1 MLILDYSKKH
11 RKETDLFYNEKT
23 LKMKGGC
30 SMSNMELDIVF
41 RAQKGDA
48 NAFNELYQTFYK
60 QAYYMALKITNCD
73 ADAQDATQEAFITIQ
88 KSIKDLRE
96 TKNFRK
102 WMMQIVISKCN
113 KIFRKNKYTILDP
126 DIVNAM
132 PIEEERVYMTG
143 KNHFNHK
150 QRKEMILKL
159 MENLTVHQRE
169 ILFLMYFEQLSIK
182 EMAAI
187 LEIPDGTV
195 KSRLVSAKTA
205 LKKQMDQ
212 LEPMERFRLSFVPI
226 PLLLFFAYRKDY
238 GSHFGKVP
246 NSIFQAIPHPAAL
259 VSAFVVSTALI
270 LGGGFILMSSNDVG
284 DMEQKVF
291 QDESG
296 TYTQKEVYYKLRDWA
311 HCHVEMKQKSKEEFD
326 QIMPYY
332 EFLKEVNGPYYQR
345 LDLNH
350 WREDFELNK
359 K

>member
-1 MLILDYSKKH
+1 MLILDYSKKYK
-11 RKETDLFYNEKT
+11 KETDLFYNKKT
-23 LKMKGGC
+23 LEVKGGG

-102 WMMQIVISKCN
+102 WMMQIVLSKCN

-143 KNHFNHK
+143 KNHFNRK

-182 EMAAI
+182 EMAEI

-195 KSRLVSAKTA
+195 KSRLVSAKNA

-212 LEPMERFRLSFVPI
+212 LESFDRFRISFIPL
-226 PLLLFFAYRKDY
+226 PLLLFLAYRSDFAK
-238 GSHFGKVP
+238 HFGKAP
-246 NSIFQAIPHPAAL
+246 NSVFHAL
-259 VSAFVVSTALI
+259 SHSTAVISGAVLSCALI
-270 LGGGFILMSSNDVG
+270 VGGGLLYMSNDAN
-284 DMEQKVF
+284 DMEQAVF
-291 QDESG
+291 RDESG
-296 TYTQKEVYYKLRDWA
+296 VYTQKDVYYKLKDWA
-311 HCHVEMKQKSKEEFD
+311 HCHVEMKQKSKTEYD
-326 QIMPYY
+326 AIMPYY
-332 EFLKEVNGPYYQR
+332 EFLKEINGPYYKR
-345 LDLNH
+345 LELNH
-350 WREDFELNK
+350 WSEDFELNK

>member
-1 MLILDYSKKH
+1 MLILDNSKKH

-143 KNHFNHK
+143 KNHFNRK

-212 LEPMERFRLSFVPI
+212 LEPMERFRISFVPL
-226 PLLLFFAYRKDY
+226 PLLLFLAYRSDFAKR
-238 GSHFGKVP
+238 FGKAP
-246 NSIFQAIPHPAAL
+246 NSVFHALSHSTVVFSAAVL
-259 VSAFVVSTALI
+259 SCALI
-270 LGGGFILMSSNDVG
+270 VGGGLLYMSHDG
-284 DMEQKVF
+284 DDMEQAVF

-296 TYTQKEVYYKLRDWA
+296 VYTQKDVYYKLKDWA
-311 HCHVEMKQKSKEEFD
+311 HCHVEMKQKSKAEYEA
-326 QIMPYY
+326 IIPYY
-332 EFLKEVNGPYYQR
+332 DFLKEINGPYYKR
-345 LDLNH
+345 LELNH
-350 WREDFELNK
+350 WSEDFELNK